1 MKSKSVKELMVPLT
15 EYATVSEEAT
25 LYEAVSALEKVQK
38 EFDQSLYPHRAVLIF
53 NKKNKIVGKLSQLD
67 ILRALEPKYE
77 EMIDAKPLT
86 RFGLNPRFL
95 KSMVAQF
102 DLWNKPMDDICKK
115 AARME
120 VKNFMYTPG
129 KGEYVDEDA
138 SLDEA
143 IHQLVMGH
151 HQSLLVTK
159 NKEIVG
165 VIKLTDIF
173 DEISQAIKTCGI

>member
-1 MKSKSVKELMVPLT
+1 MKSKSVKELMVPFS
-15 EYATVSEEAT
+15 EYATVSEDAT
-25 LYEAVSALEKVQK
+25 LYEAISALEKAQK
-38 EFDQSLYPHRAVLIF
+38 EFDQSLYPHRAVLILGK
-53 NKKNKIVGKLSQLD
+53 NNKIVGKLSQLD

-77 EMIDAKPLT
+77 DMIDAKPLS
-86 RFGLNPRFL
+86 RFGFTSQFL
-95 KSMVAQF
+95 KTIVSQY

-115 AARME
+115 AAHME
-120 VKNFMYTPG
+120 IKNFMYTPG

-159 NKEIVG
+159 NKDIVG
-165 VIKLTDIF
+165 IIRLTDIF
-173 DEISQAIKTCGI
+173 YEISQAIKACGL

>member
-1 MKSKSVKELMVPLT
+1 MKSKSVKELMVPLS

-53 NKKNKIVGKLSQLD
+53 NKKNEIVGKLSQLD

-77 EMIDAKPLT
+77 EMIDTKPLT
-86 RFGLNPRFL
+86 RFGLTPRFL
-95 KSMVAQF
+95 KSMITQF

-120 VKNFMYTPG
+120 VKSFMYTPG
-129 KGEYVDEDA
+129 KGEYVDKDA

-159 NKEIVG
+159 DKEIVG
-165 VIKLTDIF
+165 IIKLTDIF
-173 DEISQAIKTCGI
+173 NEVSQAIKTCAL